1 MDIINRAKESD
12 KRIDIAYGDYFSGD
26 IAIKRHK
33 VTVDTFAVTP
43 ETVGQRDVKIVRVTF
58 CVNIKASDF
67 INAAPKDNKRAWI
80 WIIDLVDR
88 KVGGIDQVLA
98 YDTGDVIGHQAEGQ
112 RVAGH
117 APGAWISALYT

>member
-67 INAAPKDNKRAWI
+67 INAAPKDNKRA
-80 WIIDLVDR
+80 
-88 KVGGIDQVLA
+88 
-98 YDTGDVIGHQAEGQ
+98 
-112 RVAGH
+112 
-117 APGAWISALYT
+117 